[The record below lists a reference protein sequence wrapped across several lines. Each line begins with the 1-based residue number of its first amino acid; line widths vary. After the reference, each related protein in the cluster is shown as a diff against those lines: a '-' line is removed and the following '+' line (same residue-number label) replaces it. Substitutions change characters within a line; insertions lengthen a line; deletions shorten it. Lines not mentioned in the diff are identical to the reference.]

1 MKKGWERKT
10 LGEVCEVQR
19 GSSPRPI
26 QKYTTTSEDGV
37 NWIKIGDTKNVN
49 KYIFETREKITKE
62 GALKSR
68 YVKEGDF
75 ILSNSMSLGK
85 PFIMKTDG
93 YIHDGWFVLRLP
105 DYLDK
110 DYFYYLL
117 TSDEVQNQFTNLS
130 AGAIVKNISG
140 DLVKK
145 TLLPIPPLKEQE
157 EIVSKLDKGFELI
170 DRLKENAEKN
180 LENAK
185 ELFQSALREELSPK
199 KGWET
204 KKLGEV
210 CEKTKTINPLL
221 EPNRLFK
228 YIDVSSVDNKRF
240 IVEDYNEILGKD
252 APSRARKQIQTG
264 DVIFATV
271 RPTLKRISII
281 EEEFN
286 SQVCST
292 AYVVLRAN
300 NKINY
305 KIIFYFLQLDSFI
318 EQMEILQ
325 KGASYP
331 AVTDSDVKNQLIS
344 FPADMKE
351 QQTIVTKLDK
361 IKAMCEELEENYKK
375 SVLLCE
381 ELKQGLLR
389 EVFED

>member
-204 KKLGEV
+204 KKLKEIGNATTGQTPPTKDKDNFGDFIPFVKPADFLNGKLDYNNDGLSEKGMKYSRISEKGATLMV
-210 CEKTKTINPLL
+210 CIGATIGKTAFTEQNVTSNQQINSIY
-221 EPNRLFK
+221 PNKDFFPK
-228 YIDVSSVDNKRF
+228 YI
-240 IVEDYNEILGKD
+240 YYL
-252 APSRARKQIQTG
+252 
-264 DVIFATV
+264 
-271 RPTLKRISII
+271 
-281 EEEFN
+281 
-286 SQVCST
+286 
-292 AYVVLRAN
+292 
-300 NKINY
+300 
-305 KIIFYFLQLDSFI
+305 
-318 EQMEILQ
+318 
-325 KGASYP
+325 
-331 AVTDSDVKNQLIS
+331 LIS
-344 FPADMKE
+344 KDFYNQVLKNASQATLPIINKSKWENLSVSFPSNIK
-351 QQTIVTKLDK
+351 QQEEIVTKLDK